1 MKNHHKIKL
10 IVASVAL
17 MTSFSAMA
25 GLGGLN
31 VHSHLGEPFS
41 GTITVTGDEAKALLN
56 GGKASIS
63 NGNLRASI
71 RKSGGDKAVVNIRSS
86 KPIQD
91 PVLIFQ
97 VSVGSQSREYTAII
111 DPTGYNSKTDSAAT
125 RVHKNNQV
133 NRVEAAPAATSVD
146 RQAARE
152 RINRAIGS
160 NNTPAARND
169 KPVRRAANDTKAAK
183 PKPQQQ
189 YSGIVYGK
197 RHLVRQGETL
207 TGIASRV
214 RPQGMTLA
222 QTVQALVNANPD
234 VFINNDADRMLAGKI
249 LSIPNRGEFQ
259 NYANQAAPAA
269 KPVENQPAT
278 ATPTEAPAE
287 TPAATTT
294 TPATTAEPTVPA
306 ADQAASQAEPAV
318 AAASQAVDN
327 AAAIAAS
334 EPAVASEASAVE
346 PVAPAVTEPAS
357 PQEEVTDSSDNSL
370 WRWLLLGGAALIAL
384 FFLSKL
390 LGKRKAEPAAES
402 VQPVA
407 KEETFTP
414 EAYTTAYKPLSESEQ
429 PVSNAAKTAATVAG
443 VSAAATAAAAY
454 VAKKPDDELEVEDD
468 FGDDIF
474 FTEVQEAPV
483 AKQGDV
489 DVDLN
494 AIDTAQAAIV
504 SGAVT
509 LDEETE
515 KRRNADWDSIESTES
530 VYEPEPENLYASA
543 EAVVIEEPAAPVAD
557 AFVTEQPS
565 ERESWDFEVEE
576 AKTEVKEKEWD
587 FFAEDAK
594 VETESTDSNLATVGT
609 AALVAAGA
617 AAGAKAL
624 ATEAD
629 KADDEAPLEFVQ
641 PEVEPEPVIDAT
653 FEPSPELRDEAV
665 ETEMAAEPELFDIQ
679 QAEALSF
686 QDAEEFNVEVA
697 QVADADEAIEWDSI
711 SLADTAD
718 SSRRESGFISESV
731 GMTAPLEAKYEL
743 AKMYVEIGD
752 PEAARETLQELLEES
767 DGAILA
773 KAKAMLEELN
783 A

>member
-10 IVASVAL
+10 IAASVAL

-41 GTITVTGDEAKALLN
+41 GTITVTGDEAKALLD

-71 RKSGGDKAVVNIRSS
+71 HKSGSNKAVVNIRSS

-97 VSVGSQSREYTAII
+97 VGVGSQLREYTAII
-111 DPTGYNSKTDSAAT
+111 DPAGYNSQTDSAAA
-125 RVHKNNQV
+125 RVQKNNQPT
-133 NRVEAAPAATSVD
+133 RVEAAPAATSID

-152 RINRAIGS
+152 RINRAIGG

-169 KPVRRAANDTKAAK
+169 KPVRRADNDTKAAK
-183 PKPQQQ
+183 PKPQQ

-207 TGIASRV
+207 NGIASRV
-214 RPQGMTLA
+214 RPQDMTLA

-234 VFINNDADRMLAGKI
+234 VFINNDADRMLAGKV
-249 LSIPNRGEFQ
+249 LSIPNRDEFQ
-259 NYANQAAPAA
+259 TYANQAAPSAQ
-269 KPVENQPAT
+269 PVETQPA
-278 ATPTEAPAE
+278 AMAPTEAPAE
-287 TPAATTT
+287 TPAVTET
-294 TPATTAEPTVPA
+294 TPAATEPAVEHT
-306 ADQAASQAEPAV
+306 ASQAQPAV
-318 AAASQAVDN
+318 AAEAVDN
-327 AAAIAAS
+327 TATIASS
-334 EPAVASEASAVE
+334 EPAVAEEASAVE
-346 PVAPAVTEPAS
+346 PVAPAVTEPAAL
-357 PQEEVTDSSDNSL
+357 QEEVADSSDNGL

-390 LGKRKAEPAAES
+390 LGKRKAGSAAEV
-402 VQPVA
+402 VQPLA
-407 KEETFTP
+407 KEETFTS
-414 EAYTTAYKPLSESEQ
+414 EAGATAYKPLPESEQ
-429 PVSNAAKTAATVAG
+429 PVSNTVKTAATVADVG
-443 VSAAATAAAAY
+443 AAATAAAAY

-474 FTEVQEAPV
+474 FTEVQETPA

-494 AIDTAQAAIV
+494 AIDNAQAAIV

-530 VYEPEPENLYASA
+530 VYEPEPENPYASVGTVA
-543 EAVVIEEPAAPVAD
+543 IEEPAAPVAD
-557 AFVTEQPS
+557 AFVTEQSS

-576 AKTEVKEKEWD
+576 TKTEVKEKEWD
-587 FFAEDAK
+587 FFAEDTKA
-594 VETESTDSNLATVGT
+594 ETESTDSNLTAVGS
-609 AALVAAGA
+609 AALVAAG

-629 KADDEAPLEFVQ
+629 KADAEVPLEFVQ
-641 PEVEPEPVIDAT
+641 PEAEPEPVVDAA
-653 FEPSPELRDEAV
+653 FEPSPELSNEAV
-665 ETEMAAEPELFDIQ
+665 EAEAVAEPELFDIQ

-686 QDAEEFNVEVA
+686 QDADDFNAELT
-697 QVADADEAIEWDSI
+697 QVTDADEAIEWDSI
-711 SLADTAD
+711 AVADTAD

-773 KAKAMLEELN
+773 KAKTMLEELN

>member
-1 MKNHHKIKL
+1 MKKYHKIKL
-10 IVASVAL
+10 IAASVAL
-17 MTSFSAMA
+17 MTSISAMA

-41 GTITVTGDEAKALLN
+41 GTITVTGNEAKALLN

-71 RKSGGDKAVVNIRSS
+71 RKTGGDKAVVNIRSS

-111 DPTGYNSKTDSAAT
+111 DPADYNAKTDSAAI
-125 RVHKNNQV
+125 RGHKNNQV
-133 NRVEAAPAATSVD
+133 ARVEAAPAATSFD
-146 RQAARE
+146 RQAAHE

-160 NNTPAARND
+160 SNTPDTRND
-169 KPVRRAANDTKAAK
+169 KPVRRADSNAKAAK
-183 PKPQQQ
+183 SKPQQQ

-234 VFINNDADRMLAGKI
+234 VFINNNADRMLAGKV
-249 LSIPNRGEFQ
+249 LSIPDRGEFQ
-259 NYANQAAPAA
+259 TYANQAAPVA
-269 KPVENQPAT
+269 KPAETQPPAT
-278 ATPTEAPAE
+278 TPTEASVE
-287 TPAATTT
+287 TPAVTTT
-294 TPATTAEPTVPA
+294 TPAVTEPEAQV
-306 ADQAASQAEPAV
+306 ADQAASQEEPAV
-318 AAASQAVDN
+318 TAASEAADN
-327 AAAIAAS
+327 AAVTAAS
-334 EPAVASEASAVE
+334 APVAAEAGAIEPAD
-346 PVAPAVTEPAS
+346 PVVTEPAA
-357 PQEEVTDSSDNSL
+357 PQEEAADSSDNSL

-390 LGKRKAEPAAES
+390 LGKRKVEPAEEA
-402 VQPVA
+402 VQPVV

-414 EAYTTAYKPLSESEQ
+414 EDNVTEYKPLPESEQ
-429 PVSNAAKTAATVAG
+429 PVSNTAKTMATAAG
-443 VSAAATAAAAY
+443 VGAAATAAAAY

-474 FTEVQEAPV
+474 FTEVQDVPA

-494 AIDTAQAAIV
+494 DIDNAQAAIV

-515 KRRNADWDSIESTES
+515 KRRNADWDTIESTES
-530 VYEPEPENLYASA
+530 VYEPEPENPYASVEDVA
-543 EAVVIEEPAAPVAD
+543 IEKPATPVAN
-557 AFVTEQPS
+557 AFVTEQSS

-576 AKTEVKEKEWD
+576 AKTEVKEEWD

-594 VETESTDSNLATVGT
+594 AKAESNDSNLTAVGS
-609 AALVAAGA
+609 AALVAAGTVT
-617 AAGAKAL
+617 GAKTP
-624 ATEAD
+624 ATEAGQ
-629 KADDEAPLEFVQ
+629 ADDEAPLESVW
-641 PEVEPEPVIDAT
+641 PEAEPEPVIDAT

-665 ETEMAAEPELFDIQ
+665 EAEVAAEPELFDIQ

-686 QDAEEFNVEVA
+686 QDAGDFNTEAV
-697 QVADADEAIEWDSI
+697 QVTEADETIEWDSI
-711 SLADTAD
+711 AVAETAD
-718 SSRRESGFISESV
+718 SSSRESGFISESV

-773 KAKAMLEELN
+773 KAKTMLEELG

>member
-10 IVASVAL
+10 IAASVAL

-97 VSVGSQSREYTAII
+97 VGVGSQSREYTAII
-111 DPTGYNSKTDSAAT
+111 DPAGYNSKTDSAAT

-234 VFINNDADRMLAGKI
+234 VFINNDADRMLAGKV

-259 NYANQAAPAA
+259 NYANQAAPVA
-269 KPVENQPAT
+269 KPAETQPSAT
-278 ATPTEAPAE
+278 PPTEASVE
-287 TPAATTT
+287 TPAVTTT
-294 TPATTAEPTVPA
+294 TPAVTEPKAQA

-318 AAASQAVDN
+318 AAASQTVDN
-327 AAAIAAS
+327 AATIAAS

-357 PQEEVTDSSDNSL
+357 PQEEATDSNDNSL

-390 LGKRKAEPAAES
+390 LGKRRAEPAAES
-402 VQPVA
+402 VQPVV

-414 EAYTTAYKPLSESEQ
+414 ETDTTAYKPLPESEQ

-443 VSAAATAAAAY
+443 VGAAATAAAAY

-530 VYEPEPENLYASA
+530 VYEPEPENPYASV
-543 EAVVIEEPAAPVAD
+543 EAVEIEEPAAPVAD

-587 FFAEDAK
+587 FFAEDTKA
-594 VETESTDSNLATVGT
+594 ETESTDSNLATVGA

-641 PEVEPEPVIDAT
+641 PEAEPEPVIDAT

-665 ETEMAAEPELFDIQ
+665 ETEMADEPELFDIQ

-686 QDAEEFNVEVA
+686 QDAEEFNTEVA

-711 SLADTAD
+711 SVADTAD

-773 KAKAMLEELN
+773 KAKAMLEELD

>member
-1 MKNHHKIKL
+1 MKKYHKIKL
-10 IVASVAL
+10 IAASVAL
-17 MTSFSAMA
+17 MTSISAMA

-41 GTITVTGDEAKALLN
+41 GTITVTGNEAKALLN

-71 RKSGGDKAVVNIRSS
+71 RKTGGDKAVVNIRSS

-111 DPTGYNSKTDSAAT
+111 DPADYNAKTDSAAI
-125 RVHKNNQV
+125 RGHKNNQV
-133 NRVEAAPAATSVD
+133 ARVEAAPAATSFD
-146 RQAARE
+146 RQAAHE

-160 NNTPAARND
+160 SNTPDTRND
-169 KPVRRAANDTKAAK
+169 KPVRRADSNAKAAK
-183 PKPQQQ
+183 SKPQQQ

-234 VFINNDADRMLAGKI
+234 VFINNNADRMLAGKV
-249 LSIPNRGEFQ
+249 LSIPDRGEFQ
-259 NYANQAAPAA
+259 TYANQAAPVA
-269 KPVENQPAT
+269 KPAETQPPAT
-278 ATPTEAPAE
+278 TPTEASVE
-287 TPAATTT
+287 TPAVTTT
-294 TPATTAEPTVPA
+294 TPAVTEPEAQV
-306 ADQAASQAEPAV
+306 ADQAASQEEPAV
-318 AAASQAVDN
+318 TAASEAADN
-327 AAAIAAS
+327 AAVTAAS
-334 EPAVASEASAVE
+334 APVAAEAGAIEPAD
-346 PVAPAVTEPAS
+346 PVVTEPAA
-357 PQEEVTDSSDNSL
+357 PQEEAADSSDNSL

-390 LGKRKAEPAAES
+390 LGKRKVEPAEEA
-402 VQPVA
+402 VQPVV

-414 EAYTTAYKPLSESEQ
+414 EDNVTEYKPLPESEQ
-429 PVSNAAKTAATVAG
+429 PVSNTAKTMATAAG
-443 VSAAATAAAAY
+443 VGAAATAAAAY

-474 FTEVQEAPV
+474 FTEVQDAPA

-494 AIDTAQAAIV
+494 DIDNAQAAIV

-515 KRRNADWDSIESTES
+515 KRRNADWDTIESTES
-530 VYEPEPENLYASA
+530 VYEPEPENPYASVEDVA
-543 EAVVIEEPAAPVAD
+543 IEKPATPVAN
-557 AFVTEQPS
+557 AFVTEQSS

-576 AKTEVKEKEWD
+576 AKTEVKEEWD

-594 VETESTDSNLATVGT
+594 AKAESTDSNP
-609 AALVAAGA
+609 AAVDSAVLVAAD
-617 AAGAKAL
+617 AKAP
-624 ATEAD
+624 AAETD
-629 KADDEAPLEFVQ
+629 KADDEAPLESVW
-641 PEVEPEPVIDAT
+641 PEAEPEPVIDAT

-665 ETEMAAEPELFDIQ
+665 EAEVAAEPELFDIQ

-686 QDAEEFNVEVA
+686 QDAGDFNTEAV
-697 QVADADEAIEWDSI
+697 QVTEADETIEWDSI
-711 SLADTAD
+711 AVAETAD
-718 SSRRESGFISESV
+718 SSSRESGFISESV

-773 KAKAMLEELN
+773 KAKTMLEELG